1 MVDNVA
7 DRSPSGLTLHLVPEP
22 VWHAQAAAREYRPE
36 MFAEEGFVHCT
47 DGEALLIEVAN
58 RYCRSDPRPFLVLDV
73 DLARVAARAVY
84 EDAEQRYPHI
94 YGPIEREAVVRV
106 RRMARADDGGFT
118 SLGENL
124 A

>member
-7 DRSPSGLTLHLVPEP
+7 DRSPSGLARRLVPEP
-22 VWHAQAAAREYRPE
+22 VWRAQADAREYRPE
-36 MFAEEGFVHCT
+36 AFAEEGFVHCT

-58 RYCRSDPRPFLVLDV
+58 QYYRADPRPFLALDV
-73 DLARVAARAVY
+73 DLGRVAARAVY
-84 EDAEQRYPHI
+84 EDAEQRYPYT

-106 RRMARADDGGFT
+106 RRMERAADGAFT
-118 SLGENL
+118 SIGESL

>member
-22 VWHAQAAAREYRPE
+22 VWCAEAAAREYRPE
-36 MFAEEGFVHCT
+36 PFAEEGFVHCT

-58 RYCRSDPRPFLVLDV
+58 RYYRADPRPFLALDV
-73 DLARVAARAVY
+73 DLARIAARAVY

-106 RRMARADDGGFT
+106 RRMERADDGAFT
-118 SLGENL
+118 SIGESL